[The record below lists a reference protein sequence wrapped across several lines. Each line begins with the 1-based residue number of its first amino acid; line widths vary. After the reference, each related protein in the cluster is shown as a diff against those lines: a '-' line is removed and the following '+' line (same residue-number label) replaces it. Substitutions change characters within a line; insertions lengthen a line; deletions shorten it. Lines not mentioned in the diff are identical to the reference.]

1 MARLVLDP
9 GQSTEQIFE
18 LKIGPTT
25 LGRAKENDIVIL
37 DGSLSRMHA
46 RIDVNEERI
55 VLSDL
60 QSSNGTYV
68 NGERITECILKHG
81 DAVKCGDA
89 EFQFREDLHILH
101 EISSG
106 VRKGFRELLVAEKP
120 RDKVSTSAL
129 KIKQKDFQERSKDKL
144 QILLEVSEL
153 LSSPEDIDIL
163 LQKIVDF
170 LFVIMDVD
178 RVAILMVN
186 EETGLLEG
194 RITRSSVE
202 THEGETI
209 YSSSIV
215 NYVLQKSVSV
225 ISSDARED
233 PRFGDTSSIMKQS
246 IRSSICVP
254 LKTREKVIG
263 VLYVDNVS
271 VPMRFVAED
280 LEFLSVFGNQA
291 AVAIENSKLYNKI
304 EDDARSREQELMS
317 LVEDRTRNLQVE
329 KEKAERAT
337 SVAEEANKFKS
348 QFLANMSHELRTPL
362 NAIIGYSEMLQE
374 EAQELGVQ
382 DLNGDLQKIQA
393 AGKHLLALINDILDL
408 SKIEA
413 GKMDLFL
420 EPFGLPGL
428 LDEVVTTVRP
438 LMKKNGNTMIFEP
451 NKELGTIHADM
462 TRLRQVLFNLL
473 SNAAKFTKDGKV
485 TLEVVRANDQEGDW
499 ITFRVS
505 DTGIGMT
512 QEQLGRLFQAFSQAD
527 STYEKESIHIFE
539 PNKDLGTIH
548 ADMTRLRQVLF
559 NLLSNA
565 AKFTKDGNVTL
576 EVVRANDQE
585 GDWITFRVSDTG
597 IGMTQEQLGRLFQAF
612 SQADSTTAR
621 KYGGTGLGLIISLRF
636 CQMMGGTISVE
647 SEPDAGTTFTVKLPA
662 QFKPRLRQVQAPA
675 RLV

>member
-18 LKIGPTT
+18 LKKGPTT

-46 RIDVNEERI
+46 RIDATGDRTI
-55 VLSDL
+55 ISDL
-60 QSSNGTYV
+60 QSSNGTFV
-68 NGERITECILKHG
+68 NGDRITECVLKHG
-81 DAVKCGDA
+81 DNVKCGDVS
-89 EFQFREDLHILH
+89 FQFREDLHILH

-106 VRKGFRELLVAEKP
+106 VRKGFHDLLVAEKP

-129 KIKQKDFQERSKDKL
+129 KIKQKDFQQRSKDKL

-153 LSSPEDIDIL
+153 LSSPEDIDTL
-163 LQKIVDF
+163 LHKIVDF

-178 RVAILMVN
+178 RAAILMVN
-186 EETGLLEG
+186 EEDGSLQA
-194 RITRSSVE
+194 RITRSAVDV
-202 THEGETI
+202 HEGETI
-209 YSSSIV
+209 YSRSIV

-263 VLYVDNVS
+263 VMYVDNVS

-304 EDDARSREQELMS
+304 EEDARTREHELMS

-329 KEKAERAT
+329 KEKAERAMA
-337 SVAEEANKFKS
+337 VAEEANKFKS

-374 EAQELGVQ
+374 EAEELEVQE
-382 DLNGDLQKIQA
+382 LNGDLQKIQA
-393 AGKHLLALINDILDL
+393 AGKHLLTLINDILDL

-413 GKMDLFL
+413 GKMELFL
-420 EPFGLPGL
+420 ETFSLPGL

-438 LMKKNGNTMIFEP
+438 LMKKNGNTILFEP
-451 NKELGTIHADM
+451 NNELG
-462 TRLRQVLFNLL
+462 
-473 SNAAKFTKDGKV
+473 
-485 TLEVVRANDQEGDW
+485 
-499 ITFRVS
+499 
-505 DTGIGMT
+505 
-512 QEQLGRLFQAFSQAD
+512 
-527 STYEKESIHIFE
+527 SIY
-539 PNKDLGTIH
+539 

-565 AKFTKDGNVTL
+565 AKFTKDGNVSL
-576 EVVRANDQE
+576 EVTRTNDLDE
-585 GDWITFRVSDTG
+585 DWITFRVSDSG
-597 IGMTQEQLGRLFQAF
+597 IGMTSEQLSRLFQAF

-662 QFKPRLRQVQAPA
+662 QVQTPA
-675 RLV
+675 RPV

>member
-106 VRKGFRELLVAEKP
+106 VRKGFRDLLVAEKP

-527 STYEKESIHIFE
+527 ST
-539 PNKDLGTIH
+539 
-548 ADMTRLRQVLF
+548 
-559 NLLSNA
+559 
-565 AKFTKDGNVTL
+565 
-576 EVVRANDQE
+576 
-585 GDWITFRVSDTG
+585 
-597 IGMTQEQLGRLFQAF
+597 
-612 SQADSTTAR
+612 TAR

-662 QFKPRLRQVQAPA
+662 QVQTPA
-675 RLV
+675 RPV

>member
-1 MARLVLDP
+1 MARLVLHP
-9 GQSTEQIFE
+9 GQTDEQVFD
-18 LKIGPTT
+18 LKKGPTT

-37 DGSLSRMHA
+37 DASLSRMHA
-46 RIDVNEERI
+46 RVDVNGDRI

-60 QSSNGTYV
+60 QSSNGTFV
-68 NGERITECILKHG
+68 NGDRITDCVLKHG
-81 DAVKCGDA
+81 DTVMCGDVA
-89 EFQFREDLHILH
+89 LQFREDLHILH

-106 VRKGFRELLVAEKP
+106 VRKGFADLLVAEKP

-129 KIKQKDFQERSKDKL
+129 KIKQKDVQQRSKDKL

-153 LSSPEDIDIL
+153 LSNPEEINVL
-163 LQKIVDF
+163 LQKIVQF

-178 RVAILMVN
+178 RAAILMVN
-186 EETGLLEG
+186 EETGMLEP
-194 RITRSSVE
+194 RITQSAVE
-202 THEGETI
+202 VHEGETI
-209 YSSSIV
+209 YSRSIV
-215 NYVLQKSVSV
+215 NYVLQKNVSV

-233 PRFGDTSSIMKQS
+233 PRFGDTASIMRQS

-304 EDDARSREQELMS
+304 EEDARSREQELMS

-329 KEKAERAT
+329 KEKAEKAM

-374 EAQELGVQ
+374 EAQELGVS

-413 GKMDLFL
+413 GKMELFL
-420 EPFGLPGL
+420 ENFGLSGL

-438 LMKKNGNTMIFEP
+438 LMKKNNNTFVFEP
-451 NKELGTIHADM
+451 NQNLGSMHADV
-462 TRLRQVLFNLL
+462 TRVRQVLFNLL
-473 SNAAKFTKDGKV
+473 SNASKFTKDGKV
-485 TLEVVRANDQEGDW
+485 SLAVDKSSENGSEW

-505 DTGIGMT
+505 DTGIGMSS
-512 QEQLGRLFQAFSQAD
+512 EQLSRLFQAFSQAD
-527 STYEKESIHIFE
+527 ASTS
-539 PNKDLGTIH
+539 
-548 ADMTRLRQVLF
+548 
-559 NLLSNA
+559 
-565 AKFTKDGNVTL
+565 
-576 EVVRANDQE
+576 
-585 GDWITFRVSDTG
+585 
-597 IGMTQEQLGRLFQAF
+597 
-612 SQADSTTAR
+612 R
-621 KYGGTGLGLIISLRF
+621 KYGGTGLGLVISLRF
-636 CQMMGGTISVE
+636 CQMMGGTITVE
-647 SEPDAGTTFTVKLPA
+647 SEPDAGTTFTVKIPA
-662 QFKPRLRQVQAPA
+662 QIQSPA
-675 RLV
+675 RL

>member
-1 MARLVLDP
+1 MARLVLHP
-9 GQSTEQIFE
+9 GQTDEQVFD
-18 LKIGPTT
+18 LKKGPTT

-37 DGSLSRMHA
+37 DASLSRMHA
-46 RIDVNEERI
+46 RVDVNGDRI

-60 QSSNGTYV
+60 QSSNGTFV
-68 NGERITECILKHG
+68 NGDRITDCVLKHG
-81 DAVKCGDA
+81 DTVMCGDVA
-89 EFQFREDLHILH
+89 LQFREDLHILH

-106 VRKGFRELLVAEKP
+106 VRKGFADLLVAEKP

-129 KIKQKDFQERSKDKL
+129 KIKQKDVQQRSKDKL

-153 LSSPEDIDIL
+153 LSNPEEINVL
-163 LQKIVDF
+163 LQKIVQF

-178 RVAILMVN
+178 RAAILMVN
-186 EETGLLEG
+186 EETGMLEP
-194 RITRSSVE
+194 RITQSAVE
-202 THEGETI
+202 VHEGETI
-209 YSSSIV
+209 YSRSIV
-215 NYVLQKSVSV
+215 NYVLQKNVSV

-233 PRFGDTSSIMKQS
+233 PRFGDTASIMRQS

-304 EDDARSREQELMS
+304 EEDARSREQELMS

-329 KEKAERAT
+329 KEKAEKAM

-374 EAQELGVQ
+374 EAQELGVS

-393 AGKHLLALINDILDL
+393 AGKHLLTLINDILDL

-413 GKMDLFL
+413 GKMELFL
-420 EPFGLPGL
+420 ENFGLSGL

-438 LMKKNGNTMIFEP
+438 LMKKNNNTLVFES
-451 NKELGTIHADM
+451 NQNLGSMHADV
-462 TRLRQVLFNLL
+462 TRVRQVLFNLL
-473 SNAAKFTKDGKV
+473 SNASKFTKDGKV
-485 TLEVVRANDQEGDW
+485 SLAVDKSSENGSEW

-505 DTGIGMT
+505 DTGIGMSS
-512 QEQLGRLFQAFSQAD
+512 EQLSRLFQAFSQAD
-527 STYEKESIHIFE
+527 ASTS
-539 PNKDLGTIH
+539 
-548 ADMTRLRQVLF
+548 
-559 NLLSNA
+559 
-565 AKFTKDGNVTL
+565 
-576 EVVRANDQE
+576 
-585 GDWITFRVSDTG
+585 
-597 IGMTQEQLGRLFQAF
+597 
-612 SQADSTTAR
+612 R
-621 KYGGTGLGLIISLRF
+621 KYGGTGLGLVISLRF
-636 CQMMGGTISVE
+636 CQMMGGTITVE
-647 SEPDAGTTFTVKLPA
+647 SEPDAGTTFTVKIPA
-662 QFKPRLRQVQAPA
+662 QIQSPA
-675 RLV
+675 RL

>member
-1 MARLVLDP
+1 MARLVLHP
-9 GQSTEQIFE
+9 GQTDEQVFD
-18 LKIGPTT
+18 LKKGPTT

-37 DGSLSRMHA
+37 DASLSRMHA
-46 RIDVNEERI
+46 RVDVNGDRI

-60 QSSNGTYV
+60 QSSNGTFV
-68 NGERITECILKHG
+68 NGDRITDCVLKHG
-81 DAVKCGDA
+81 DTVMCGDVA
-89 EFQFREDLHILH
+89 LQFREDLHILH

-106 VRKGFRELLVAEKP
+106 VRKGFADLLVAEKP

-129 KIKQKDFQERSKDKL
+129 KIKQKDVQQRSKDKL

-153 LSSPEDIDIL
+153 LSNPEEINVL
-163 LQKIVDF
+163 LQKIVQF

-178 RVAILMVN
+178 RAAILMVN
-186 EETGLLEG
+186 EETGMLEP
-194 RITRSSVE
+194 RITQSAVE
-202 THEGETI
+202 VHEGETI
-209 YSSSIV
+209 YSRSIV
-215 NYVLQKSVSV
+215 NYVLQKNVSV

-233 PRFGDTSSIMKQS
+233 PRFGDTASIMRQS

-304 EDDARSREQELMS
+304 EEDARSREQELMS

-329 KEKAERAT
+329 KEKAEKAM

-374 EAQELGVQ
+374 EAQELGVS

-393 AGKHLLALINDILDL
+393 AGKHLLTLINDILDL

-413 GKMDLFL
+413 GKMELFL
-420 EPFGLPGL
+420 ENFGLSGL

-438 LMKKNGNTMIFEP
+438 LMKKNNNTLVFEP
-451 NKELGTIHADM
+451 NQNLGSMHADV
-462 TRLRQVLFNLL
+462 TRVRQVLFNLL
-473 SNAAKFTKDGKV
+473 SNASKFTKDGKV
-485 TLEVVRANDQEGDW
+485 SLAVDKSSENGSEW

-505 DTGIGMT
+505 DTGIGMSS
-512 QEQLGRLFQAFSQAD
+512 EQLSRLFQAFSQAD
-527 STYEKESIHIFE
+527 ASTS
-539 PNKDLGTIH
+539 
-548 ADMTRLRQVLF
+548 
-559 NLLSNA
+559 
-565 AKFTKDGNVTL
+565 
-576 EVVRANDQE
+576 
-585 GDWITFRVSDTG
+585 
-597 IGMTQEQLGRLFQAF
+597 
-612 SQADSTTAR
+612 R
-621 KYGGTGLGLIISLRF
+621 KYGGTGLGLVISLRF
-636 CQMMGGTISVE
+636 CQMMGGTITVE
-647 SEPDAGTTFTVKLPA
+647 SEPDAGTTFTVKIPA
-662 QFKPRLRQVQAPA
+662 QIQSPA
-675 RLV
+675 RL

>member
-9 GQSTEQIFE
+9 GQSTEQVFE
-18 LKIGPTT
+18 LKNGPTT

-46 RIDVNEERI
+46 RIDVNGERI

-68 NGERITECILKHG
+68 NGDRITECVLKHG

-106 VRKGFRELLVAEKP
+106 VRKGFRDLLVAEKP

-129 KIKQKDFQERSKDKL
+129 KIKQKDSQERSKDKL

-186 EETGLLEG
+186 EETGMLEG

-202 THEGETI
+202 TIEGETI
-209 YSSSIV
+209 YSRSIV
-215 NYVLQKSVSV
+215 NYVLKKSVSV

-304 EDDARSREQELMS
+304 EEDARSREQELMS

-374 EAQELGVQ
+374 EAEELGVQ

-420 EPFGLPGL
+420 EPFGLPGI

-451 NKELGTIHADM
+451 NKELGIIHADM

-485 TLEVVRANDQEGDW
+485 TLEVARTSDQEEDW

-512 QEQLGRLFQAFSQAD
+512 QEQLS
-527 STYEKESIHIFE
+527 
-539 PNKDLGTIH
+539 
-548 ADMTRLRQVLF
+548 
-559 NLLSNA
+559 
-565 AKFTKDGNVTL
+565 
-576 EVVRANDQE
+576 
-585 GDWITFRVSDTG
+585 
-597 IGMTQEQLGRLFQAF
+597 RLFQAF

-662 QFKPRLRQVQAPA
+662 QVQTPA
-675 RLV
+675 RPV

>member
-1 MARLVLDP
+1 MARLVLYP
-9 GQSTEQIFE
+9 GQTDEQVFD
-18 LKIGPTT
+18 LKKGPTT

-37 DGSLSRMHA
+37 DASLSRMHA
-46 RIDVNEERI
+46 RVDVNGDRI

-60 QSSNGTYV
+60 QSSNGTFV
-68 NGERITECILKHG
+68 NGDRITQCVLKHG
-81 DAVKCGDA
+81 DTVMCGDVA
-89 EFQFREDLHILH
+89 LQFREDLHILH

-106 VRKGFRELLVAEKP
+106 VRKGFADLLVAEKP

-129 KIKQKDFQERSKDKL
+129 KIKQKDVQQRSKDKL

-153 LSSPEDIDIL
+153 LSNPEEINVL
-163 LQKIVDF
+163 LQKIVQF

-178 RVAILMVN
+178 RAAILMVN
-186 EETGLLEG
+186 EETGMLEP
-194 RITRSSVE
+194 RITQSAVE
-202 THEGETI
+202 VHEGETI
-209 YSSSIV
+209 YSRSIV
-215 NYVLQKSVSV
+215 NYVLQKNVSV

-233 PRFGDTSSIMKQS
+233 PRFGDTASIMRQS

-254 LKTREKVIG
+254 LKTRDKVIG

-304 EDDARSREQELMS
+304 EEDARTREHELMS

-329 KEKAERAT
+329 KEKAEKAM

-374 EAQELGVQ
+374 EAGELGIS

-413 GKMDLFL
+413 GKMELFL
-420 EPFGLPGL
+420 ENFGLSGL

-438 LMKKNGNTMIFEP
+438 LMKKNNNTLVFEP
-451 NKELGTIHADM
+451 NQNLGSMHADV
-462 TRLRQVLFNLL
+462 TRVRQVLFNLL
-473 SNAAKFTKDGKV
+473 SNASKFTKDGQV
-485 TLEVVRANDQEGDW
+485 TLAVDKCIDNGSEW

-505 DTGIGMT
+505 DTGIGMSS
-512 QEQLGRLFQAFSQAD
+512 EELSRLFQAFSQAD
-527 STYEKESIHIFE
+527 ASTS
-539 PNKDLGTIH
+539 
-548 ADMTRLRQVLF
+548 
-559 NLLSNA
+559 
-565 AKFTKDGNVTL
+565 
-576 EVVRANDQE
+576 
-585 GDWITFRVSDTG
+585 
-597 IGMTQEQLGRLFQAF
+597 
-612 SQADSTTAR
+612 R
-621 KYGGTGLGLIISLRF
+621 KYGGTGLGLVISLRF
-636 CQMMGGTISVE
+636 CQMMGGTITVE
-647 SEPDAGTTFTVKLPA
+647 SEPNSGTIFTVKIPS
-662 QFKPRLRQVQAPA
+662 QVQ
-675 RLV
+675 